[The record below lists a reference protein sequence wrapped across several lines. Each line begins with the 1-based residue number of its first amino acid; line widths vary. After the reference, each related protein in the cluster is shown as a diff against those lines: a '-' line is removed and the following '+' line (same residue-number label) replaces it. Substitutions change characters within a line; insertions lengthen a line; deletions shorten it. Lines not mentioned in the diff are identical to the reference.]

1 MLVFPS
7 QYLDSDSIMI
17 RITTSAQ
24 FFIQPNLSQLHP
36 RFTPQSV
43 NPWRLI
49 PQPFHH
55 THLVAVRLVRTTTAR
70 YNQPGRPYAKQND
83 GSVNF
88 RPTRSHLLFTS
99 APPSITTALTPQSVD
114 PWRLKPQSH
123 HQTHHVVVCLV
134 RATPARYT
142 SKFRPTRPAYRDP
155 DGGPL
160 EPPDIGLL
168 PPLFFPAIDGFDFSL
183 DLPYRAGP
191 ACPAANNLPALPSSP
206 PLPSSLSNIIHPLL
220 ALLAP
225 LTSTPAPWPRS
236 SLLPP
241 SLRPVPPPRA
251 IQPTPALLPCVSRP
265 VSTTLLNAVSVA
277 LSAAVHAAPP
287 HPWSRTHRSPGL

>member
-1 MLVFPS
+1 GLQGGGRTKPDPPPFNNIQRPLLKLTANWWVLYPS
-7 QYLDSDSIMI
+7 LLTTAQS
-17 RITTSAQ
+17 ITTSAQ

-142 SKFRPTRPAYRDP
+142 SKFRPTRPAYRPHNDK
-155 DGGPL
+155 
-160 EPPDIGLL
+160 
-168 PPLFFPAIDGFDFSL
+168 
-183 DLPYRAGP
+183 
-191 ACPAANNLPALPSSP
+191 SS
-206 PLPSSLSNIIHPLL
+206 
-220 ALLAP
+220 
-225 LTSTPAPWPRS
+225 
-236 SLLPP
+236 
-241 SLRPVPPPRA
+241 
-251 IQPTPALLPCVSRP
+251 
-265 VSTTLLNAVSVA
+265 
-277 LSAAVHAAPP
+277 
-287 HPWSRTHRSPGL
+287 